1 MTKSME
7 GVIIFFS
14 PLNDCL
20 IFQGRQQ
27 FKWRSLY
34 KDKLMKRWRKA
45 TENPEE
51 YRIDRAELKEL
62 TTVFLRERLLPQ
74 E

>member
-1 MTKSME
+1 M
-7 GVIIFFS
+7 IFFS
-14 PLNDCL
+14 LLSGCL